1 MKHTIKRTA
10 AKVSW
15 NALMIQTDSLSVIP
29 IDPSKAGIATK
40 RAELLNASRDRARQ
54 NINNITNLQ
63 VRESCFGG
71 PFVNVPAGKSGADG
85 DIVLKGCKRIAQSDT
100 A

>member
-1 MKHTIKRTA
+1 MVMKHTIKREE

-29 IDPSKAGIATK
+29 IDFSKAGMAEK
-40 RAELLNASRDRARQ
+40 SAELLNASRNCARQ
-54 NINNITNLQ
+54 NIDNNTNLR

-71 PFVNVPAGKSGADG
+71 SSVSVSAGEWGRWRHRAERLRADFK
-85 DIVLKGCKRIAQSDT
+85 V
-100 A
+100 